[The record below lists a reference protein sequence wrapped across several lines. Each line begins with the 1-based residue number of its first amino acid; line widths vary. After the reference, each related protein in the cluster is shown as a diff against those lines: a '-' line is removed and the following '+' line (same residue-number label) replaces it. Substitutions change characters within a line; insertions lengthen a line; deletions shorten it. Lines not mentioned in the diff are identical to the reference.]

1 MLKNA
6 FEIIELIN
14 DAGGEA
20 RIVGGAVRDY
30 ILNKNIK
37 DVDIASTFEPADL
50 TKILES
56 QNIKVIP
63 TGIDFGT
70 VTAIFKEKPYE
81 ITTLRKDINCDGRH
95 AKISYTNDWQEDAA
109 RRDFT
114 FNALYMDVNGK
125 IYDYFKGQE
134 DLAKGIVRF
143 IGNAN
148 ERIKE
153 DYLRILR
160 MFRFFA
166 YYGKENLPKKQ
177 LEECKLLSCNLK
189 KISSERIWLELEKIL
204 IHPKALLALNK
215 MSKCHVFENIYDLSV
230 DYKKTLNLLENF
242 YLVEKSNSA
251 LTSLSILM
259 NVSDG
264 DSILNISKALRLSK
278 KEKKVLEGLSKARL
292 INFQDEYE
300 INRSIR
306 LNGKDEFKEFLYLN
320 HALGRIDKNELDNF
334 SLKNEK
340 FEIKNFPLKGQDLLD
355 YGIVNKR
362 KFGEYLSYA
371 EQYWEKNNYH
381 STKKELLLK
390 IDEYIS

>member
-153 DYLRILR
+153 DYIRILR

-166 YYGKENLPKKQ
+166 YYGK
-177 LEECKLLSCNLK
+177 
-189 KISSERIWLELEKIL
+189 
-204 IHPKALLALNK
+204 
-215 MSKCHVFENIYDLSV
+215 
-230 DYKKTLNLLENF
+230 
-242 YLVEKSNSA
+242 
-251 LTSLSILM
+251 
-259 NVSDG
+259 
-264 DSILNISKALRLSK
+264 
-278 KEKKVLEGLSKARL
+278 
-292 INFQDEYE
+292 
-300 INRSIR
+300 
-306 LNGKDEFKEFLYLN
+306 
-320 HALGRIDKNELDNF
+320 
-334 SLKNEK
+334 
-340 FEIKNFPLKGQDLLD
+340 
-355 YGIVNKR
+355 
-362 KFGEYLSYA
+362 
-371 EQYWEKNNYH
+371 
-381 STKKELLLK
+381 
-390 IDEYIS
+390 